1 MENADNKIGWL
12 GPLGTFTE
20 EAAVKYCSEAGV
32 GCDLVPYRT
41 VSKGFRAVESGEVS
55 KGVVPI
61 ENFLN
66 GHVME
71 TLDNLYKSEL
81 QIQVALV
88 LPVRHCLA
96 VNPDVKDVKII
107 KSHPQALAQCSD
119 YLDVNYPDA
128 VRVDASSTA
137 SAMKEVVGGVENGAA
152 IGSEVAAKKYGLK
165 ILEREIGNNDNNKTM
180 FVVIGKG
187 ESQRSERS
195 RTSLV
200 VVPSINRP
208 GVLNGIL
215 SNFAAERVDLKFIQS
230 RPDGEGNYIFYVDI
244 EGHIEDENVKR
255 VLEKLSD
262 DSVIKVLGS
271 YPYVSLSGV

>member
-1 MENADNKIGWL
+1 MENIGLL
-12 GPLGTFTE
+12 GPMGTFTE
-20 EAAVKYCSEAGV
+20 EAAVRYCGESAVDYGMIF
-32 GCDLVPYRT
+32 YRT
-41 VSKGFRAVESGEVS
+41 ISEVFCAVQNGEVS

-66 GHVME
+66 GHVMD

-81 QIQVALV
+81 QIQAALV
-88 LPVRHCLA
+88 LPIRHCLA
-96 VNPDVKDVKII
+96 VNPDVKDVEII

-119 YLDVNYPDA
+119 YLDANYPDV

-137 SAMKEVVGGVENGAA
+137 SAMKEIAKDGSENIAV
-152 IGSEVAAKKYGLK
+152 IGSEIAAEKYGLK
-165 ILEREIGNNDNNKTM
+165 VLAKEIGNNYNNKTM
-180 FVVIGKG
+180 FVVIGRGGSRKA
-187 ESQRSERS
+187 ERN

-200 VVPSINRP
+200 IVPSVNKS
-208 GVLNGIL
+208 GIL
-215 SNFAAERVDLKFIQS
+215 SGILNDFAVENVDLKFIQS

-255 VLEKLSD
+255 VLGSLGEGF
-262 DSVIKVLGS
+262 VIKVLGS